1 MWMKRA
7 GVGRRALLGGCSK
20 KDQPRHTESTSCVY
34 CITAL
39 IFSASFPCSSLLAG
53 LYGPQLSFPPH
64 NNHFILSFIKY
75 GLTLPFLLDHKPAG
89 QLRES
94 RMKYMWIMQPGCQR
108 WTAVRIMFSS
118 SLCLLNYSWLV
129 MVPASSGALSRD
141 FWEPQKHVRKRME
154 LISWAF
160 LLLYS
165 AQQAA
170 SDRCFCF

>member
-1 MWMKRA
+1 MITHT
-7 GVGRRALLGGCSK
+7 K
-20 KDQPRHTESTSCVY
+20 KDQPRHTTSTSFVY
-34 CITAL
+34 CVTAI
-39 IFSASFPCSSLLAG
+39 IFSASLPCPSLPAR

-64 NNHFILSFIKY
+64 NNKFIFSFTKC
-75 GLTLPFLLDHKPAG
+75 GLGIPIFLNHKPAT
-89 QLRES
+89 QPRDH

-118 SLCLLNYSWLV
+118 WLCLLNYSWLV
-129 MVPASSGALSRD
+129 MVPVSSGALSRD
-141 FWEPQKHVRKRME
+141 FWESQKHVRKRME
-154 LISWAF
+154 LIIWAF